1 MLQSPHVVQPVCQFD
16 DNDANIFSHCQE
28 HSAEIF
34 SQTLCFAGKIKL
46 RKLGDTFDQLPDFR
60 AEPLFYFF
68 ESNICIFNNVV
79 EEAGGN
85 HDVVAAHIPEYSSDS
100 YRMANVR
107 FSGFAVLSFVQVAGK
122 FKGATN

>member
-1 MLQSPHVVQPVCQFD
+1 MLQSPHAVQPVCQFD
-16 DNDANIFSHCQE
+16 HNDATLSSPSPE

-34 SQTLCFAGKIKL
+34 SQALCFAGKIKL
-46 RKLGDTFDQLPDFR
+46 RKLGDTFDQLPHFR
-60 AEPLFYFF
+60 AKPLFYFF
-68 ESNICIFNNVV
+68 ESNICIFHNVV

-107 FSGFAVLSFVQVAGK
+107 FSGFAVL
-122 FKGATN
+122 